1 MFKRRNEEL
10 KIKNDDNLNLQMEID
25 YLRNLIKG
33 QEKEIKNNKETII
46 NLTGEIDELLKEIE
60 ELKIKN
66 YQLRVLNKR

>member
-1 MFKRRNEEL
+1 MKR
-10 KIKNDDNLNLQMEID
+10 KYDDNLNLQMEID
-25 YLRNLIKG
+25 YLRSFIKE

-66 YQLRVLNKR
+66 YQIRVIK

>member
-1 MFKRRNEEL
+1 MFKKRDKES

-25 YLRNLIKG
+25 YLRSFIKE

-66 YQLRVLNKR
+66 YQLRVIK

>member
-1 MFKRRNEEL
+1 MKR
-10 KIKNDDNLNLQMEID
+10 KYDDNLNLQMEID
-25 YLRNLIKG
+25 YLRSFIKE

-66 YQLRVLNKR
+66 YQLRVTK

>member
-33 QEKEIKNNKETII
+33 QEKEIKNNKQTII
-46 NLTGEIDELLKEIE
+46 NLTKEIDELIKEIE

-66 YQLRVLNKR
+66 YQLRVTK